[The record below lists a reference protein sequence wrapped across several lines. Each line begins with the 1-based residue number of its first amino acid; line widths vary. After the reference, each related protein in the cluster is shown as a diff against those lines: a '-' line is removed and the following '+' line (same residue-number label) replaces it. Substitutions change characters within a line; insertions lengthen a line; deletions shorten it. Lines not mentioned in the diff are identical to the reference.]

1 MTYEHEYDD
10 TNLSNGE
17 VCCAWVV
24 AATVL
29 GAVFLVSF
37 LGSVVAI

>member
-1 MTYEHEYDD
+1 MTYEHKYDD
-10 TNLSNGE
+10 LNLSNAE
-17 VCCAWVV
+17 VCCAWMV

-37 LGSVVAI
+37 LGGVGAI

>member
-1 MTYEHEYDD
+1 MTYEHEHDD
-10 TNLSNGE
+10 LNLSTGE

-29 GAVFLVSF
+29 GAVFLVPF
-37 LGSVVAI
+37 LGGVITI

>member
-10 TNLSNGE
+10 LNLSNGE

-37 LGSVVAI
+37 LGGGLAI

>member
-1 MTYEHEYDD
+1 MTYEREYDYL
-10 TNLSNGE
+10 NLSNGK

-29 GAVFLVSF
+29 GTVFLVSF
-37 LGSVVAI
+37 LGGVIAI

>member
-1 MTYEHEYDD
+1 MTYEHKYDD
-10 TNLSNGE
+10 LNLSNGE
-17 VCCAWVV
+17 VCYAWVV

-37 LGSVVAI
+37 LGGVVAI